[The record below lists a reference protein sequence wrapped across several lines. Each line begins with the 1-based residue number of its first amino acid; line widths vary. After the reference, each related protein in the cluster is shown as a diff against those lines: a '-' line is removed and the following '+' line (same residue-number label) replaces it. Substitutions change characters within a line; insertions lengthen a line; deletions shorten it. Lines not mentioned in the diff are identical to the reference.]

1 MLLISLFATLGVG
14 SLAHASEEL
23 DCAGPV
29 AGLVADHGDHMPA
42 DSDNPMPHHHGV
54 WHGHHIGTPAS
65 RIPTLAASLARE
77 LRVLAAF
84 GTITSIRRVPDLRPP
99 IA

>member
-14 SLAHASEEL
+14 SIAHASEEL

-29 AGLVADHGDHMPA
+29 AGLVADHGDHVPA
-42 DSDNPMPHHHGV
+42 DSDNPMLHHHGG

-65 RIPTLAASLARE
+65 RIPTLAASLERE
-77 LRVLAAF
+77 LRVSAAF
-84 GTITSIRRVPDLRPP
+84 GAMTAIPRVTDLRPP